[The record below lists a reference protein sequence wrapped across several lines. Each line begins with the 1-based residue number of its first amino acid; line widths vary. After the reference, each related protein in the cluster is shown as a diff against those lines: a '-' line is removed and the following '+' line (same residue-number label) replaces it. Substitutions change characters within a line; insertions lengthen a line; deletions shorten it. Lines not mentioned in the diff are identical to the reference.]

1 MDYTKNKSEL
11 THEANG
17 MLQGL
22 PGILN
27 GSEMHFIAQPILHR
41 NGMLFGHELLLRFKE
56 YPDPQALLKIVK
68 HLELRRELDLHVCQM
83 AAELSACKQDQ
94 GSWLLNIFARSLPTA
109 EVLSALQSLS
119 DCLMPAPLWLHI
131 LELDQ
136 VQDMPHL
143 RKAMNQLHDSKIH
156 FVLDVDSLEHPY
168 SQFLPFD
175 MLRMDVSDHNNPNWH
190 HWLEEA
196 QMRNVPLLAYRVES
210 ESQVHALSQKLVD
223 YLQGFAV
230 RDVMTL
236 EMPRYEL

>member
-1 MDYTKNKSEL
+1 
-11 THEANG
+11 
-17 MLQGL
+17 MLRGL

-27 GSEMHFIAQPILHR
+27 GSEMHFIAQPILHH
-41 NGMLFGHELLLRFKE
+41 NGILFGHELLLRFKE

-68 HLELRRELDLHVCQM
+68 HLELRRELDQHVCEM
-83 AAELSACKQDQ
+83 AAELSAGKQDK
-94 GSWLLNIFARSLPTA
+94 GCWLLNIFAHSLPV
-109 EVLSALQSLS
+109 EEIRSALQSLS
-119 DCLMPAPLWLHI
+119 DCLMPAPLWLHV

-143 RKAMNQLHDSKIH
+143 RKAMEQLHESKIH
-156 FVLDVDSLEHPY
+156 FVLDVEDLAHPY

-175 MLRMDVSDHNNPNWH
+175 MLRMNAGDKENPNWH

-196 QMRNVPLLAYRVES
+196 KVRDVPLLAYRVES
-210 ESQVHALSQKLVD
+210 EAQVHALSQKRVD

-236 EMPRYEL
+236 ELPRFDA